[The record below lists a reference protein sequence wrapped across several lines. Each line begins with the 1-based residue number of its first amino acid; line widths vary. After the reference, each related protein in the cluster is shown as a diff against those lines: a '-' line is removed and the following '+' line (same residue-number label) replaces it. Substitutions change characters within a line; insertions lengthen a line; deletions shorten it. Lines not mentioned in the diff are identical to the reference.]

1 MYAKL
6 ENGFLR
12 SAPKTITLDGKT
24 INNPLPEE
32 LEQLGY
38 KQVVYVDMP
47 TEVTEGKHWESSWE
61 EGETEIRQ
69 VWTLVDDPVYPTPE
83 PTPEER
89 ISNLE
94 TTTDELKST
103 SDDIILM
110 MADLIGGQE

>member
-1 MYAKL
+1 MHAKL
-6 ENGFLR
+6 QNGFLR
-12 SAPKTITLDGKT
+12 SAPKTIVLDGRI
-24 INNPLPEE
+24 INNPYDRE
-32 LEQLGY
+32 LERLGY
-38 KQVVYVDMP
+38 KPVVYVDVP
-47 TEVTEGKHWESSWE
+47 TEVTEGKHWESSWTE
-61 EGETEIRQ
+61 EETEIKQ
-69 VWTLVDDPVYPTPE
+69 VWTLVDNPVYPEPE

>member
-6 ENGFLR
+6 QSGFLR

-38 KQVVYVDMP
+38 KQVVYTDMP
-47 TEVTEGKHWESSWE
+47 TEVTEGKHWESGWTE
-61 EGETEIRQ
+61 EENAIRQ
-69 VWTLVDDPVYPTPE
+69 VWKLVDDPDYPTPE
-83 PTPEER
+83 PTPE
-89 ISNLE
+89 E

-103 SDDIILM
+103 SDDIVLM
-110 MADLIGGQE
+110 MADIIGG